1 MRKRRINNM
10 VMKIKDIRKLT
21 SEQRKSRLD
30 QYRREYMN
38 VKAQLSSGGSIDD
51 PGKISE
57 LKRTIARLL
66 TIQKEEEQNK

>member
-1 MRKRRINNM
+1 M

-38 VKAQLSSGGSIDD
+38 VKAQL
-51 PGKISE
+51 
-57 LKRTIARLL
+57 
-66 TIQKEEEQNK
+66 